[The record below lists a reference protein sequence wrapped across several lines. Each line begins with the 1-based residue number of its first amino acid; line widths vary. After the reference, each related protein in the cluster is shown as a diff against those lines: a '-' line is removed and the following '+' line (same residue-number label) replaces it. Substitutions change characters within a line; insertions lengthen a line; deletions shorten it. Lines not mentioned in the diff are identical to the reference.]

1 MNIEWVVFV
10 NKSMNQDI
18 NHTHLIRKTRF
29 FISEQCHLTLYY
41 VEKKMAAFGNISENS
56 SGNNQIYCMSHS
68 LFIIHIA
75 CSTAIFVIGVLV
87 NVFSIRA
94 IIRLKLFRD
103 TSVIFT
109 LHLMTVNLV
118 ACTLS
123 MVIGVVNS
131 IRSTGIK
138 DTSCRVSGFIIFVLI
153 GVKMCNITLISV
165 STYLNV
171 THSVSVKSFF
181 SKTHNVVIC
190 LVSTWTLPLFNLSL
204 PLTEVWGEFIVMR
217 HAPWCFPLA
226 GGYGTYLVCF
236 SLVGTMSA
244 LFFSYIG
251 ILRTVLQSRRKV
263 GGLSQPDPT
272 NRKKNSNKR
281 QLIISVIIMVTS
293 YTILFL
299 PTCIL
304 PVADPN
310 YSLGIYVH
318 VILTYFMSSSN
329 IIETLIYSVLHSKI
343 RNGIK
348 SFMMCRR

>member
-1 MNIEWVVFV
+1 MVAFENV
-10 NKSMNQDI
+10 
-18 NHTHLIRKTRF
+18 
-29 FISEQCHLTLYY
+29 SEH
-41 VEKKMAAFGNISENS
+41 S
-56 SGNNQIYCMSHS
+56 SGSDQPYCMSYS
-68 LFIIHIA
+68 LFMIHIA
-75 CSTAIFVIGVLV
+75 CSSAIFVIGVIV

-118 ACTLS
+118 ACTLG
-123 MVIGVVNS
+123 MVVAVVNS
-131 IRSTGIK
+131 IRYTGIK
-138 DTSCRVSGFIIFVLI
+138 DTSCRVSGYIIFVLI

-171 THSVSVKSFF
+171 AHSVSVKSFF
-181 SKTHNVVIC
+181 SKTRNVVLC

-204 PLTEVWGEFIVMR
+204 PLTEVWGEFIVMKY
-217 HAPWCFPLA
+217 APWCFPLS

-244 LFFSYIG
+244 LFISYIG

-263 GGLSQPDPT
+263 GGISKPDPT
-272 NRKKNSNKR
+272 NKKKNSNER

-318 VILTYFMSSSN
+318 VIFTYFMSSSN
-329 IIETLIYSVLHSKI
+329 IIETLIYSILHSKI
-343 RNGIK
+343 RNAIK
-348 SFMMCRR
+348 FIMMCRQL

>member
-1 MNIEWVVFV
+1 MVAFENV
-10 NKSMNQDI
+10 
-18 NHTHLIRKTRF
+18 
-29 FISEQCHLTLYY
+29 SEH
-41 VEKKMAAFGNISENS
+41 S
-56 SGNNQIYCMSHS
+56 SGSDQPYCMSYS

-75 CSTAIFVIGVLV
+75 CSSAIFVIGVIV

-118 ACTLS
+118 ACTLG
-123 MVIGVVNS
+123 MVVAVVNS

-138 DTSCRVSGFIIFVLI
+138 DTSCRVSGYIIFVLI

-171 THSVSVKSFF
+171 AHSRSVKSFF
-181 SKTHNVVIC
+181 SKTRNVVLC

-204 PLTEVWGEFIVMR
+204 PLTEIWGEFIVMR
-217 HAPWCFPLA
+217 HAPWCIPLS

-244 LFFSYIG
+244 LFISYIG

-263 GGLSQPDPT
+263 GGISKPEPT
-272 NRKKNSNKR
+272 NKKKNSNER

-293 YTILFL
+293 FTILFL

-318 VILTYFMSSSN
+318 VIFTYFMSSSN
-329 IIETLIYSVLHSKI
+329 IIETLIYSILHSKI
-343 RNGIK
+343 RNAIK
-348 SFMMCRR
+348 LIMMCRKL

>member
-1 MNIEWVVFV
+1 MVAFENV
-10 NKSMNQDI
+10 
-18 NHTHLIRKTRF
+18 
-29 FISEQCHLTLYY
+29 SEH
-41 VEKKMAAFGNISENS
+41 S
-56 SGNNQIYCMSHS
+56 SGSDQPYCMSYS

-75 CSTAIFVIGVLV
+75 CSSAIFVIGVFV
-87 NVFSIRA
+87 NAFSIRA

-118 ACTLS
+118 ACTLG
-123 MVIGVVNS
+123 MVVAVVNS

-138 DTSCRVSGFIIFVLI
+138 DTSCRVSGYIIFVLI

-171 THSVSVKSFF
+171 AHSVSVKSFF
-181 SKTHNVVIC
+181 SKTRNVVLC

-204 PLTEVWGEFIVMR
+204 PLMEVWGEFIVMR
-217 HAPWCFPLA
+217 HAPWCFPLS

-244 LFFSYIG
+244 LFISYIG

-263 GGLSQPDPT
+263 GGISKPDPT
-272 NRKKNSNKR
+272 NKKKNSNER

-318 VILTYFMSSSN
+318 VIFTYFMSSSN
-329 IIETLIYSVLHSKI
+329 IIETLIYSILHSKI
-343 RNGIK
+343 RNAIK
-348 SFMMCRR
+348 LIMMCRQL

>member
-1 MNIEWVVFV
+1 MVAFENV
-10 NKSMNQDI
+10 
-18 NHTHLIRKTRF
+18 
-29 FISEQCHLTLYY
+29 SEH
-41 VEKKMAAFGNISENS
+41 S
-56 SGNNQIYCMSHS
+56 SGSDQPYCMSYS

-75 CSTAIFVIGVLV
+75 CSSAIFVIGVIV

-118 ACTLS
+118 ACTLG
-123 MVIGVVNS
+123 MIVAVENS
-131 IRSTGIK
+131 IRYTGIK
-138 DTSCRVSGFIIFVLI
+138 DTSCRVSGYIIFVLI

-171 THSVSVKSFF
+171 AHSVSVKSFF
-181 SKTHNVVIC
+181 SKTRNVVLC

-204 PLTEVWGEFIVMR
+204 PLTEIWGEFIVMR
-217 HAPWCFPLA
+217 HAPWCFPLS

-244 LFFSYIG
+244 LFISYIG

-263 GGLSQPDPT
+263 GGISNPDPT
-272 NRKKNSNKR
+272 NKKKTSNER

-318 VILTYFMSSSN
+318 VIFTYFMSSSN
-329 IIETLIYSVLHSKI
+329 IIETLIYSILHSKI
-343 RNGIK
+343 RNAIK
-348 SFMMCRR
+348 LIMMCRKL

>member
-1 MNIEWVVFV
+1 MVAFENV
-10 NKSMNQDI
+10 
-18 NHTHLIRKTRF
+18 
-29 FISEQCHLTLYY
+29 SEH
-41 VEKKMAAFGNISENS
+41 S
-56 SGNNQIYCMSHS
+56 SGSDQPYCMSYS

-75 CSTAIFVIGVLV
+75 CSSAIFVIGVIV

-118 ACTLS
+118 ACTLG
-123 MVIGVVNS
+123 MVVAVVNS

-138 DTSCRVSGFIIFVLI
+138 DSSCRVSGYIIFVLI

-171 THSVSVKSFF
+171 AHSRSVKLFF
-181 SKTHNVVIC
+181 SKTRNVVLC

-204 PLTEVWGEFIVMR
+204 PLTEIWGEFIVMR
-217 HAPWCFPLA
+217 HAPWCFPLS

-244 LFFSYIG
+244 LFISYIG

-263 GGLSQPDPT
+263 GGINKPDPT
-272 NRKKNSNKR
+272 NKKKNSNER

-293 YTILFL
+293 FTILFL

-318 VILTYFMSSSN
+318 VIFTYFMSSSN
-329 IIETLIYSVLHSKI
+329 IIETLIYSILHSKI
-343 RNGIK
+343 RNAIK
-348 SFMMCRR
+348 LIMMCRKL

>member
-1 MNIEWVVFV
+1 MVAFENV
-10 NKSMNQDI
+10 
-18 NHTHLIRKTRF
+18 
-29 FISEQCHLTLYY
+29 SEH
-41 VEKKMAAFGNISENS
+41 S
-56 SGNNQIYCMSHS
+56 SGSDQPYCMSYS

-75 CSTAIFVIGVLV
+75 CSSAIFVIGVIV

-109 LHLMTVNLV
+109 IHLMTVNLV
-118 ACTLS
+118 ACTLG
-123 MVIGVVNS
+123 MVVAVVNS
-131 IRSTGIK
+131 IRYTGIK
-138 DTSCRVSGFIIFVLI
+138 DTSCRVSGYIIFVLI

-171 THSVSVKSFF
+171 AHSVSVKSFF
-181 SKTHNVVIC
+181 SKTRNVVLC

-204 PLTEVWGEFIVMR
+204 PLMEVWGEFIVMK
-217 HAPWCFPLA
+217 HAPWCFPLS

-244 LFFSYIG
+244 LFISYIG

-263 GGLSQPDPT
+263 GGISKPDPT
-272 NRKKNSNKR
+272 NKKKNSNER

-293 YTILFL
+293 FTILFL

-318 VILTYFMSSSN
+318 VIFTYFMSSSN
-329 IIETLIYSVLHSKI
+329 IIETLIYSILHSKI
-343 RNGIK
+343 RNAIK
-348 SFMMCRR
+348 LIMMCRQL

>member
-1 MNIEWVVFV
+1 
-10 NKSMNQDI
+10 
-18 NHTHLIRKTRF
+18 
-29 FISEQCHLTLYY
+29 
-41 VEKKMAAFGNISENS
+41 MAAFGNISEHS
-56 SGNNQIYCMSHS
+56 SGSDQPYCMAYS
-68 LFIIHIA
+68 LFLIHIA
-75 CSTAIFVIGVLV
+75 CSSAIFVIGVIV

-118 ACTLS
+118 ACTLG
-123 MVIGVVNS
+123 MVVAVVNS

-138 DTSCRVSGFIIFVLI
+138 DTSCRVSGYIIFVLI

-171 THSVSVKSFF
+171 AHSRSVKSFF
-181 SKTHNVVIC
+181 SKTRNVVLC

-204 PLTEVWGEFIVMR
+204 PLTEIWGEFIVMR
-217 HAPWCFPLA
+217 HAPWCFPLS

-244 LFFSYIG
+244 LFISYIG

-263 GGLSQPDPT
+263 RGISKPDPT
-272 NRKKNSNKR
+272 NKKKTSNER

-318 VILTYFMSSSN
+318 VIFTYFMSSSN
-329 IIETLIYSVLHSKI
+329 IIEALIYSILHSKI
-343 RNGIK
+343 RNAIK
-348 SFMMCRR
+348 LIMMCRQL

>member
-1 MNIEWVVFV
+1 MVAFENF
-10 NKSMNQDI
+10 
-18 NHTHLIRKTRF
+18 
-29 FISEQCHLTLYY
+29 SEH
-41 VEKKMAAFGNISENS
+41 S
-56 SGNNQIYCMSHS
+56 SGSDQPYCMSYS

-75 CSTAIFVIGVLV
+75 CSSAIFVIGVIV

-118 ACTLS
+118 ACTLG
-123 MVIGVVNS
+123 MVVAVVNS

-138 DTSCRVSGFIIFVLI
+138 DTSCRVSGYIIFVLI

-171 THSVSVKSFF
+171 AHSLSVKSFF
-181 SKTHNVVIC
+181 SKTRNVVLC
-190 LVSTWTLPLFNLSL
+190 LVSTWTLSLFNLSL
-204 PLTEVWGEFIVMR
+204 PLTEIWGEFIVMR
-217 HAPWCFPLA
+217 HAPWCFPLS

-244 LFFSYIG
+244 LFISYIG

-263 GGLSQPDPT
+263 GGISKPDPT
-272 NRKKNSNKR
+272 NKKKTSNER

-318 VILTYFMSSSN
+318 VIFTYFMSSSN
-329 IIETLIYSVLHSKI
+329 IIETLIYSILHSKI
-343 RNGIK
+343 RNAIK
-348 SFMMCRR
+348 LIMMCRKL

>member
-1 MNIEWVVFV
+1 MVAFENV
-10 NKSMNQDI
+10 
-18 NHTHLIRKTRF
+18 
-29 FISEQCHLTLYY
+29 SEH
-41 VEKKMAAFGNISENS
+41 S
-56 SGNNQIYCMSHS
+56 SGSDQPYCMSYS

-75 CSTAIFVIGVLV
+75 CSSAIFVIGVIV

-118 ACTLS
+118 ACTLG
-123 MVIGVVNS
+123 MVFAVVNS
-131 IRSTGIK
+131 IRYTGIK
-138 DTSCRVSGFIIFVLI
+138 DTSCRVSGYIIFVLI

-171 THSVSVKSFF
+171 AHSVSVKSFF
-181 SKTHNVVIC
+181 SKTRNVVLC

-204 PLTEVWGEFIVMR
+204 PLTEIWGEFIVMR
-217 HAPWCFPLA
+217 HAPWCFPLS

-244 LFFSYIG
+244 LFISYIG

-263 GGLSQPDPT
+263 GGISKPDPT
-272 NRKKNSNKR
+272 NKKKNSNER

-318 VILTYFMSSSN
+318 VIFTYFMSSSN
-329 IIETLIYSVLHSKI
+329 IIETLIYSILHSKI
-343 RNGIK
+343 RNAIK
-348 SFMMCRR
+348 LIMMCRQL

>member
-1 MNIEWVVFV
+1 MVAFENV
-10 NKSMNQDI
+10 
-18 NHTHLIRKTRF
+18 
-29 FISEQCHLTLYY
+29 SEH
-41 VEKKMAAFGNISENS
+41 S
-56 SGNNQIYCMSHS
+56 SGSDQPYCMSYS

-75 CSTAIFVIGVLV
+75 CSSAIFVIGVII

-118 ACTLS
+118 ACTLC
-123 MVIGVVNS
+123 MVVAVVNS

-138 DTSCRVSGFIIFVLI
+138 DTSCRVSGYIIFVLI

-171 THSVSVKSFF
+171 AHSRSVKSFF
-181 SKTHNVVIC
+181 SKTRNVVLC

-204 PLTEVWGEFIVMR
+204 PLTEIWGEFIVMR
-217 HAPWCFPLA
+217 HAPWCFPLS

-244 LFFSYIG
+244 LFISYIG

-263 GGLSQPDPT
+263 GGISKPDPT
-272 NRKKNSNKR
+272 NKKKNSNER

-318 VILTYFMSSSN
+318 VIFTYFMSSSN
-329 IIETLIYSVLHSKI
+329 IIETLIYSILHSKI
-343 RNGIK
+343 RNAIK
-348 SFMMCRR
+348 LIMMCRQL

>member
-1 MNIEWVVFV
+1 MVAFENV
-10 NKSMNQDI
+10 
-18 NHTHLIRKTRF
+18 
-29 FISEQCHLTLYY
+29 SEH
-41 VEKKMAAFGNISENS
+41 S
-56 SGNNQIYCMSHS
+56 SGSDQPYCMSYS

-75 CSTAIFVIGVLV
+75 CSSAIFVIGVIV

-123 MVIGVVNS
+123 MVVAVVNS
-131 IRSTGIK
+131 IRSIGIK
-138 DTSCRVSGFIIFVLI
+138 DTSCRVSGYIIFVLI

-171 THSVSVKSFF
+171 AHSRSVKSFF
-181 SKTHNVVIC
+181 SKTRNVVLC

-204 PLTEVWGEFIVMR
+204 PLTEIWGEFIVMR
-217 HAPWCFPLA
+217 HAPWCFPLS

-244 LFFSYIG
+244 LFISYIG

-263 GGLSQPDPT
+263 GGISKPDPT
-272 NRKKNSNKR
+272 NKKKNSNER

-304 PVADPN
+304 PVADPT

-318 VILTYFMSSSN
+318 VIFTYFMSSSN
-329 IIETLIYSVLHSKI
+329 IIETLIYSILHSKI
-343 RNGIK
+343 RNAIK
-348 SFMMCRR
+348 LIMMCRQL

>member
-1 MNIEWVVFV
+1 
-10 NKSMNQDI
+10 
-18 NHTHLIRKTRF
+18 
-29 FISEQCHLTLYY
+29 
-41 VEKKMAAFGNISENS
+41 MAAFGNISENS

-272 NRKKNSNKR
+272 NRKKNSNER

-299 PTCIL
+299 PTFIL

-318 VILTYFMSSSN
+318 VILTSYSCHH
-329 IIETLIYSVLHSKI
+329 LILLKRLFIPFCI
-343 RNGIK
+343 RK
-348 SFMMCRR
+348 

>member
-1 MNIEWVVFV
+1 MVAFENV
-10 NKSMNQDI
+10 
-18 NHTHLIRKTRF
+18 
-29 FISEQCHLTLYY
+29 SEH
-41 VEKKMAAFGNISENS
+41 S
-56 SGNNQIYCMSHS
+56 SGSDQPNCMSYS
-68 LFIIHIA
+68 LFLIHIA
-75 CSTAIFVIGVLV
+75 CSSAIFVIGVIV

-118 ACTLS
+118 ACTVG
-123 MVIGVVNS
+123 MVVAVVNS
-131 IRSTGIK
+131 IRYTGIK
-138 DTSCRVSGFIIFVLI
+138 DTSCRVSGYIIFVLI

-171 THSVSVKSFF
+171 AHSCSVKSFF
-181 SKTHNVVIC
+181 SKTRNVVLC

-204 PLTEVWGEFIVMR
+204 PLTEIWGEFIVMR
-217 HAPWCFPLA
+217 HAPWCFPLS
-226 GGYGTYLVCF
+226 GGYGIYLVCF

-244 LFFSYIG
+244 LFISYIG

-263 GGLSQPDPT
+263 GGISKPDPT
-272 NRKKNSNKR
+272 NKKKNSNER

-318 VILTYFMSSSN
+318 VIFTYFMSSSN
-329 IIETLIYSVLHSKI
+329 IIETLIYSILHSKI
-343 RNGIK
+343 RNAIK
-348 SFMMCRR
+348 LIMMCRQL

>member
-1 MNIEWVVFV
+1 MVAFENV
-10 NKSMNQDI
+10 
-18 NHTHLIRKTRF
+18 
-29 FISEQCHLTLYY
+29 SEH
-41 VEKKMAAFGNISENS
+41 S
-56 SGNNQIYCMSHS
+56 SGSDQPYCMSYS
-68 LFIIHIA
+68 LFMIHIA
-75 CSTAIFVIGVLV
+75 CSSAIFVIGVIV

-118 ACTLS
+118 ACTLG
-123 MVIGVVNS
+123 MVVAVVNS

-138 DTSCRVSGFIIFVLI
+138 DTSCRVSGYIIFVLI

-171 THSVSVKSFF
+171 AHSVSVKSFF
-181 SKTHNVVIC
+181 SKTRNVVLC

-204 PLTEVWGEFIVMR
+204 PLTKVWGEFIVMKY
-217 HAPWCFPLA
+217 APWCFPLS

-244 LFFSYIG
+244 LFISYIG

-263 GGLSQPDPT
+263 GGISKPDPT
-272 NRKKNSNKR
+272 NKKKNSNER

-318 VILTYFMSSSN
+318 VIFTYFMSSSN
-329 IIETLIYSVLHSKI
+329 IIETLIYSILHSKI
-343 RNGIK
+343 RNAIK
-348 SFMMCRR
+348 LIMMCRQL